1 MLVFKF
7 NPSCIW
13 LLERSVTQTWFDTIK
28 FFRIFN
34 LFGILSEQ
42 KFIELIFQLNLMNV
56 YICSGNQLKSIVET
70 TFLPLPSLKVINL
83 FSLVRRII
91 NIIYYCELF
100 VLVRRVNCELRKDGI
115 KFVLIKMGFEK
126 SVFRIRIR
134 IRKRWYGSG

>member
-1 MLVFKF
+1 M
-7 NPSCIW
+7 
-13 LLERSVTQTWFDTIK
+13 
-28 FFRIFN
+28 
-34 LFGILSEQ
+34 FGILSEQ

-115 KFVLIKMGFEK
+115 KFVLIKMGFKKITDFDLLVTIRWFQVYELLK
-126 SVFRIRIR
+126 TIVFLNII
-134 IRKRWYGSG
+134 Y

>member
-13 LLERSVTQTWFDTIK
+13 LLERSVTQTWFDTIE

-126 SVFRIRIR
+126 LLILT
-134 IRKRWYGSG
+134 Y